1 MKALKLEDLENL
13 VGKQIK
19 WTAEAAS
26 GNSRYGG
33 ISTIISI
40 DLNNRRPIVSSE
52 NTEDDISFAFVDDHS
67 LIEIENGFRLADA
80 NGQNNCLSYSDSY
93 REILFELEN
102 SKPQMKNN
110 ETTFWFRHWKQLIA
124 FFLMIIAITII
135 LVTSVSMKYDYEFLR
150 YNCNYALGLLAGYI
164 IFYDFEKDR
173 IKRKALRDNRR
184 KLEEDENE

>member
-102 SKPQMKNN
+102 SKLQMKNN
-110 ETTFWFRHWKQLIA
+110 ETTFWFRHYKQLIA
-124 FFLMIIAITII
+124 FFLMIIVII
-135 LVTSVSMKYDYEFLR
+135 IGSMKYDYEFLR
-150 YNCNYALGLLAGYI
+150 VICNYALGLLAGYI